1 MSDCFICKKPLGE
14 NKIRT
19 VKAKGVKT
27 LLDRAVAKNDEGNE
41 QFLRTV
47 SEVTIHIACYCYYV
61 DNRTD
66 NVVRRRSSSSSS
78 LSSVSEAPE
87 PDFDFVN
94 NCFICA
100 KAVQDP
106 SNSRTNRQSR
116 VCVVRN
122 ESTKTSIMEL
132 INRRSDD
139 VAMDIANRIANIP
152 SLVEVGAKYHNNCS
166 KQLYSKKWSVTN
178 RKDERKNNIDVAM
191 ADVFAYLHD
200 NSEECQFFMTDLM
213 KSITGEYIPQ
223 KRTIIERLKAKY
235 KDDIVFFNETVTIV

>member
-1 MSDCFICKKPLGE
+1 MILDTILTSVKTIFFLLAFRIFKRAFFYYSIMSDCFICKKPLGE

-27 LLDRAVAKNDEGNE
+27 LLDRAVAKNDEANE
-41 QFLRTV
+41 QFLRTI
-47 SEVTIHIACYCYYV
+47 SEVTVHIACYCYYV

-106 SNSRTNRQSR
+106 SN
-116 VCVVRN
+116 
-122 ESTKTSIMEL
+122 
-132 INRRSDD
+132 
-139 VAMDIANRIANIP
+139 
-152 SLVEVGAKYHNNCS
+152 
-166 KQLYSKKWSVTN
+166 
-178 RKDERKNNIDVAM
+178 
-191 ADVFAYLHD
+191 
-200 NSEECQFFMTDLM
+200 
-213 KSITGEYIPQ
+213 
-223 KRTIIERLKAKY
+223 
-235 KDDIVFFNETVTIV
+235 